1 MKTKSLLIIICFFL
15 VINKNN
21 AQFEGMQN
29 RIESNANTD
38 IEKGIGNA
46 APEQNTQNSTNQ
58 NTNRIN
64 SNKNKEEK
72 PGKIYFS
79 DKPFANGTDLANAK
93 TTFTAGQEIYGMI
106 VMDKNFSEYTEDEDK
121 AFEVTFYANLVNI
134 TGDGSSANTALAAN
148 IHQKYNKQNYL
159 FFDVSPAPS
168 KAVTYAEYNFMRIGN
183 LMATIKGN
191 ETYGDKPKLGN
202 KRTYEFEFKI
212 GYKVFA
218 EAKLDIDYTN
228 ATKETMKTWM
238 AREDES
244 FALAKTN
251 TSKANDNEASNI
263 AANLPLPKSF
273 MKPSGNSYTDQRLT
287 AAKITAMLKK
297 MPEVKDVLKFMF
309 VKTTAQAEFELYKT
323 PLGVPDYKWGNRFFQ
338 FIFKDAKGKCLAAGG
353 RIKMNYEGGGKYGA
367 PFIIWELADVE
378 SNEGFLVDTELKAY
392 VVDCSKLKK

>member
-1 MKTKSLLIIICFFL
+1 MKIKSAVTAICFFL
-15 VINKNN
+15 VLYKSN
-21 AQFEGMQN
+21 AQFEDMQN
-29 RIESNANTD
+29 RIESNA
-38 IEKGIGNA
+38 
-46 APEQNTQNSTNQ
+46 S
-58 NTNRIN
+58 
-64 SNKNKEEK
+64 KEDK

-79 DKPFANGTDLANAK
+79 DKPFITGTDLANAK
-93 TTFTAGQEIYGMI
+93 TSFTAGSEIYGMI
-106 VMDKNFSEYTEDEDK
+106 VMNKNFGEYTEDEDK
-121 AFEVTFYANLVNI
+121 AFAVTFYANLINI
-134 TGDGSSANTALAAN
+134 SGDGSSANTALAAN
-148 IHQKYNKQNYL
+148 IHLKYNKQNYL
-159 FFDVSPAPS
+159 FFDISPAPS

-238 AREDES
+238 AREDEA

-251 TSKANDNEASNI
+251 TLKANDNEASNT

-273 MKPSGNSYTDQRLT
+273 MKPSGNAYTDPRLT

-297 MPEVKDVLKFMF
+297 IPEVKDVLKFMF
-309 VKTTAQAEFELYKT
+309 VRTTAQSDFELYKT

-367 PFIIWELADVE
+367 PFVIWELADVE
-378 SNEGFLVDTELKAY
+378 STEGFLVDTELKAY
-392 VVDCSKLKK
+392 VVDCSKVKK